1 MNSKFKENIINP
13 SENKK
18 LQKVEDIA
26 THSDPRLENINKIS
40 KTLKNL
46 YLPTIKKKSLPT
58 IQDVGNTRRI
68 KKSQSQAILLN
79 GYKSP
84 FTSNTEKEKILLAKS
99 SLARIN
105 EKINDL
111 TLNYKKLLMEKED
124 NLNIIKKALCSD
136 DPTYTD
142 SILLKIEQFL
152 EDTLRNYS
160 QTIKNSLSTVNY
172 ENIKITDDKNSKL
185 DESKEKNNKSMTKDE
200 NENENENENEDMSN
214 NEQNNNNNN
223 EENAENNNNIQE
235 NQRKH
240 NNSLETRAEDPNKI
254 NSFNNSRLINSNT
267 SINNINANNS
277 LEEQIKCIKEK
288 IDEKDEVKGSRIE
301 KSLQIESGI
310 FEKSLVPTRVFNVLK
325 AKSELSFLKHKLINI
340 QQKIRA
346 KDEEIEELKAKAKMK
361 NILYQ
366 KNVLDSNMIA
376 LQQIQSQNKEIEE
389 ISLPS
394 KNLKIE
400 NLRKNLK
407 YYYEINK
414 SYLIGNK
421 DIEEN
426 YFQKKN
432 EYDEKSRKYTN
443 LEAKNNNLKFKYNS
457 LRLNDLRKDMNL
469 QNMKAKINLID
480 ELKEVIENLK
490 ASIEEKKEEI
500 IYGKS
505 ILNERIDKYNKTKE
519 QKENKYQEM
528 NKIQR
533 ELNYEISKRKKEANQ
548 IKQETKE
555 IDVLIHKETQ
565 IFNILYKKDK
575 SAIGEMLLY
584 KNKSNSEFLKFLGE
598 LEMYENNKFDELKK
612 NRFKKLKKG
621 KKITHEIISKIK
633 KVVKKK
639 EETKS
644 SESSADVKLLEEK
657 LVYYLS
663 SKGEKDSNYNDFNEN
678 EKSEQNRE
686 SEVKEEKEKT
696 KTNTKKDEKKKK

>member
-1 MNSKFKENIINP
+1 MNSKFKENINDPSIN
-13 SENKK
+13 NK
-18 LQKVEDIA
+18 LQKAEDIVP
-26 THSDPRLENINKIS
+26 HSDSRLENINKIS
-40 KTLKNL
+40 KTLKNI

-58 IQDVGNTRRI
+58 IQDTGIARRL
-68 KKSQSQAILLN
+68 KKSQSQATILN

-84 FTSNTEKEKILLAKS
+84 FTSNTEKEKILLAKN
-99 SLARIN
+99 SLSRIN
-105 EKINDL
+105 AKINDL
-111 TLNYKKLLMEKED
+111 ALNYKKLLMEKED

-152 EDTLRNYS
+152 EDTLKNYS
-160 QTIKNSLSTVNY
+160 QTIKNSLSTINY
-172 ENIKITDDKNSKL
+172 ENIKITEDKNSNL

-200 NENENENENEDMSN
+200 NEKENENKSN
-214 NEQNNNNNN
+214 NEQNNNN
-223 EENAENNNNIQE
+223 EENVENNNNIQE

-254 NSFNNSRLINSNT
+254 NSFNNSRLLNNNT

-277 LEEQIKCIKEK
+277 LEEQIKCIKEQ
-288 IDEKDEVKGSRIE
+288 IEEKDEGKASRIE

-310 FEKSLVPTRVFNVLK
+310 FEKSAVPTRVYNILK

-340 QQKIRA
+340 QQKIRL
-346 KDEEIEELKAKAKMK
+346 KDEEIEELKSKAKMK

-366 KNVLDSNMIA
+366 KNVLDSKMIT
-376 LQQIQSQNKEIEE
+376 LQQVQSKNKEIEE

-394 KNLKIE
+394 KNLIME

-407 YYYEINK
+407 YYNEINK
-414 SYLIGNK
+414 SYLVGNK

-426 YFQKKN
+426 YFKKKN
-432 EYDEKSRKYTN
+432 EFDEKSRKYTN

-480 ELKEVIENLK
+480 ELKEVIESLK
-490 ASIEEKKEEI
+490 TAIEDKKEEI
-500 IYGKS
+500 GYGKS

-533 ELNYEISKRKKEANQ
+533 ELNYQLSKRKREANQ
-548 IKQETKE
+548 IRQETKE
-555 IDVLIHKETQ
+555 IDILINKETQ
-565 IFNILYKKDK
+565 IFNILNKKDK
-575 SAIGEMLLY
+575 NALGEMLLN
-584 KNKSNSEFLKFLGE
+584 KNKSNSEFLKFLEE
-598 LEMYENNKFDELKK
+598 LEIYENNKFDELKK
-612 NRFKKLKKG
+612 SRFKKLKIG

-633 KVVKKK
+633 KEKVEKKRI
-639 EETKS
+639 ETK
-644 SESSADVKLLEEK
+644 SSADVKLLEEK
-657 LVYYLS
+657 LVYYLN
-663 SKGEKDSNYNDFNEN
+663 SKGEKDSNYNDFNESA
-678 EKSEQNRE
+678 KSEPNGE
-686 SEVKEEKEKT
+686 SKEKDEKEKT
-696 KTNTKKDEKKKK
+696 KTNDKKDEKNKK

>member
-1 MNSKFKENIINP
+1 MNN
-13 SENKK
+13 
-18 LQKVEDIA
+18 
-26 THSDPRLENINKIS
+26 
-40 KTLKNL
+40 
-46 YLPTIKKKSLPT
+46 
-58 IQDVGNTRRI
+58 
-68 KKSQSQAILLN
+68 
-79 GYKSP
+79 
-84 FTSNTEKEKILLAKS
+84 
-99 SLARIN
+99 
-105 EKINDL
+105 
-111 TLNYKKLLMEKED
+111 
-124 NLNIIKKALCSD
+124 
-136 DPTYTD
+136 
-142 SILLKIEQFL
+142 
-152 EDTLRNYS
+152 
-160 QTIKNSLSTVNY
+160 
-172 ENIKITDDKNSKL
+172 
-185 DESKEKNNKSMTKDE
+185 
-200 NENENENENEDMSN
+200 
-214 NEQNNNNNN
+214 
-223 EENAENNNNIQE
+223 QE

-277 LEEQIKCIKEK
+277 LEEQTKCIKEQ

-301 KSLQIESGI
+301 KSLQIESGII

-555 IDVLIHKETQ
+555 IDILIHKETQ

-644 SESSADVKLLEEK
+644 SKSSADVKLLEEK

-696 KTNTKKDEKKKK
+696 KTNIKKDEKKKK